1 MGVSPQ
7 RRTVRE
13 ARRCSNVVK
22 LRPENR
28 PRSRRS
34 ERARIQVIEPMMP
47 SPNTTARTD
56 LKPPGTPVSTL
67 WNGGDEPW

>member
-47 SPNTTARTD
+47 SP
-56 LKPPGTPVSTL
+56 
-67 WNGGDEPW
+67 